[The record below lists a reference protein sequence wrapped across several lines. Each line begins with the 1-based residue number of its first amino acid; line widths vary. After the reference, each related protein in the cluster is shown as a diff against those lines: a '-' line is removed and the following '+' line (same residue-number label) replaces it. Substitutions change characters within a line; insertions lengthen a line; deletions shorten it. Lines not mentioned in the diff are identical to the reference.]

1 MQIFPQFIPQL
12 KQRIQEPLPGLE
24 AQMKMAPDARGR
36 KIVVPD
42 DARKAAVMLL
52 LYPFEEKFFI
62 PFIRR
67 AEDGRVHGGQ
77 ISFPGGSHDPTDPDF
92 QFTALREVEEEIGIV
107 RSKIEVLG
115 PISPIYIPPSN
126 FIVETFV
133 GVLEEKPLFIPEPGE
148 VAGIVEIEV
157 SEFLNEANVGIH
169 KVDVFG
175 GNFIDAPGYTP
186 YGDNL
191 IWGGTSM
198 IIAEFV
204 EIVKEVLVGVDGNQR
219 KG

>member
-1 MQIFPQFIPQL
+1 
-12 KQRIQEPLPGLE
+12 
-24 AQMKMAPDARGR
+24 MKMVPGDRNR
-36 KIVVPD
+36 EVNIPD

-52 LYPFEEKFFI
+52 LYPHEEKFYI
-62 PFIRR
+62 PFIKR

-77 ISFPGGSHDPTDPDF
+77 ISFPGGSHDQTDPDF
-92 QFTALREVEEEIGIV
+92 QYTALREVKEEIGIMPE
-107 RSKIEVLG
+107 KIEVLG

-133 GVLEEKPLFIPEPGE
+133 GSLAQRPQFIPEPGE

-157 SEFLNEANVGIH
+157 GEFLKDENVGTH
-169 KVDVFG
+169 RVDVFG

-204 EIVKEVLVGVDGNQR
+204 EIVREVLVGAKGKGN
-219 KG
+219 